1 MIYGTRSIDSPKA
14 EPMESPAPLATGLT
28 SAAAAE
34 HLTELAVATAEVAN
48 FCDHVEHCEAV
59 SRDWVTDA
67 GKTLRTL
74 AVCMAA
80 DASLDVFELYAH
92 RLDGVERRH
101 PLFPVQGYH
110 GREHALEARS
120 WNELQAVQYRHD
132 QLYHPDVLGLQKLDQ
147 LRHYALHMSKLT
159 GALGAAIRDDAAAE
173 DFSRRRLPD
182 LLLFGLKLATVMGQR
197 LPDEQLPRA
206 T

>member
-1 MIYGTRSIDSPKA
+1 
-14 EPMESPAPLATGLT
+14 MESPAPNVTAPT
-28 SAAAAE
+28 SADAAE
-34 HLTELAVATAEVAN
+34 HLTQLAVATAAVAN
-48 FCDHVEHCEAV
+48 FCDHLEHCEAA
-59 SRDWVTDA
+59 SRDWVTNA
-67 GKTLRTL
+67 GKALRAL
-74 AVCMAA
+74 AVRMA
-80 DASLDVFELYAH
+80 DGASLDVFELYAH

-120 WNELQAVQYRHD
+120 WHELQAVQYRHD

-159 GALGAAIRDDAAAE
+159 GALAAATTDDATAE
-173 DFSRRRLPD
+173 DFARRRLPD

-197 LPDEQLPRA
+197 LPDERLPRA
-206 T
+206 A

>member
-1 MIYGTRSIDSPKA
+1 MDSPT
-14 EPMESPAPLATGLT
+14 PLATGPT
-28 SAAAAE
+28 SADAVDC
-34 HLTELAVATAEVAN
+34 LTQLAVATAAVAN
-48 FCDHVEHCEAV
+48 FCDHVEHCEAA

-67 GKTLRTL
+67 GKTLRAL
-74 AVCMAA
+74 AVRMA
-80 DASLDVFELYAH
+80 DDTSLDVFELYAH
-92 RLDGVERRH
+92 RLDGVERRN

-120 WNELQAVQYRHD
+120 WHELQAVQYRHD

-159 GALGAAIRDDAAAE
+159 GALATAMHDDAAAE

-197 LPDEQLPRA
+197 LPDEHLPRA
-206 T
+206 A